1 VLNSGLSFLLIQASS
16 KAFMATDFGQ
26 AAMEGGGN
34 PLSSLQ
40 QFGRMV
46 STGILQAGAD
56 GLTACQ
62 DADMVI
68 YSPVG
73 GYIATHIA
81 EKLDVP
87 AIGAIFQ
94 PLHPTRAFPSYASPT
109 QRNLGGFLNRLT
121 YLASDTMFW
130 VPYRSAVNQF
140 RQEQLNLPQIPV
152 WVNEIRHWH
161 RRSPVIC
168 GFSPSVVQK
177 PPDWGDHV
185 EITGYWFLDRQPGWQ
200 PPADLADFLAAGA
213 PPVYI
218 GFGSMS
224 TRKPQE
230 TTELV
235 LGALSR
241 DRQRGLL
248 LTGWGGLSE
257 IELPDYVFK
266 IESAPHDWLFPQ
278 MAAVVHHGGA
288 GTTAAGLQA
297 GIPTIIVPHFIDQ
310 PFWGQ
315 RVADLGAGPQPIPR
329 RQLTAERLAD
339 AITMAVTDEKMRRRA
354 TELGEIIRAED
365 GVARA
370 VEVIN
375 SHISVQKP

>member
-1 VLNSGLSFLLIQASS
+1 
-16 KAFMATDFGQ
+16 M
-26 AAMEGGGN
+26 
-34 PLSSLQ
+34 
-40 QFGRMV
+40 
-46 STGILQAGAD
+46 
-56 GLTACQ
+56 
-62 DADMVI
+62 
-68 YSPVG
+68 
-73 GYIATHIA
+73 
-81 EKLDVP
+81 
-87 AIGAIFQ
+87 
-94 PLHPTRAFPSYASPT
+94 
-109 QRNLGGFLNRLT
+109 
-121 YLASDTMFW
+121 
-130 VPYRSAVNQF
+130 
-140 RQEQLNLPQIPV
+140 PQIPI
-152 WVNEIRHWH
+152 WVNEIRHWL
-161 RRSPVIC
+161 RRSPVIY

-235 LGALSR
+235 LRALSR

-257 IELPDYVFK
+257 IDLPDYVFK
-266 IESAPHDWLFPQ
+266 IEFAPHDWLFPQ

-288 GTTAAGLQA
+288 GTTAAGLRA

-329 RQLTAERLAD
+329 RQLTCGTAG
-339 AITMAVTDEKMRRRA
+339 RRDHN
-354 TELGEIIRAED
+354 GC
-365 GVARA
+365 
-370 VEVIN
+370 
-375 SHISVQKP
+375 H

>member
-1 VLNSGLSFLLIQASS
+1 ML
-16 KAFMATDFGQ
+16 
-26 AAMEGGGN
+26 
-34 PLSSLQ
+34 
-40 QFGRMV
+40 
-46 STGILQAGAD
+46 
-56 GLTACQ
+56 
-62 DADMVI
+62 
-68 YSPVG
+68 
-73 GYIATHIA
+73 
-81 EKLDVP
+81 
-87 AIGAIFQ
+87 Q

-109 QRNLGGFLNRLT
+109 QRNLGGFLNRFT

-130 VPYRSAVNQF
+130 FPYRSAVNRF
-140 RQEQLNLPQIPV
+140 RQEQMNLPQIPI
-152 WVNEIRHWH
+152 WVNEIRQWQ
-161 RRSPVIC
+161 RRCPVIY

-185 EITGYWFLDRQPGWQ
+185 EVTGYWFLDRQPGWQ
-200 PPADLADFLAAGA
+200 PPADLADFLAAGS

-235 LGALSR
+235 LRALSR

-257 IELPDYVFK
+257 IDLPDYVFK

-288 GTTAAGLQA
+288 GTTAAGLRA

-329 RQLTAERLAD
+329 KQLTAERLAD
-339 AITMAVTDEKMRRRA
+339 AINIAVTDEKMRRRA
-354 TELGEIIRAED
+354 ADLGEIIRAED

-375 SHISVQKP
+375 SHILVQKS